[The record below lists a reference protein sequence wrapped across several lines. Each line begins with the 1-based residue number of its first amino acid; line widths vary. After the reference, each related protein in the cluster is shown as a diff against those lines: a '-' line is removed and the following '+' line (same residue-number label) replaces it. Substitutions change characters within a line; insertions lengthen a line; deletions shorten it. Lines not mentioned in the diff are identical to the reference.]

1 LSASGGLIFAV
12 FYRKETTMDEGKLI
26 SLTDQDFGS
35 EVLKAE
41 VPVLVDFWA
50 PWCGPCRM
58 AGPVLEKIAE
68 EYSGKVKVC
77 KVNVEE
83 QRQVAIDNGIMS
95 IPTLNFY
102 KNGELVDQMTGVT
115 PNFESDIKKKIE
127 SHLD

>member
-1 LSASGGLIFAV
+1 LVFDI
-12 FYRKETTMDEGKLI
+12 FYRKETIMEDGKPI
-26 SLTDQDFGS
+26 SLTDEDFES

-41 VPVLVDFWA
+41 GPVLVDFWA

-58 AGPVLEKIAE
+58 AGPVLDKIAE

-77 KVNVEE
+77 KVNVED

-115 PNFESDIKKKIE
+115 PNYESDIKKK
-127 SHLD
+127 LDSQLE

>member
-1 LSASGGLIFAV
+1 MEEVKPINIG
-12 FYRKETTMDEGKLI
+12 D
-26 SLTDQDFGS
+26 DQFES

-58 AGPVLEKIAE
+58 AGPVLDKIAN
-68 EYSGKVKVC
+68 EYGRKVKVC
-77 KVNVEE
+77 KVNVED

-102 KNGELVDQMTGVT
+102 KDGELVDQMTGVT
-115 PNFESDIKKKIE
+115 PNYESDIKKKLD
-127 SHLD
+127 SHLE

>member
-1 LSASGGLIFAV
+1 MEEVKPINIGDDQF
-12 FYRKETTMDEGKLI
+12 ET
-26 SLTDQDFGS
+26 

-58 AGPVLEKIAE
+58 AGPVLDKIAE
-68 EYSGKVKVC
+68 EYEGKVKVC
-77 KVNVEE
+77 KVNVED

>member
-1 LSASGGLIFAV
+1 LSACGGLV
-12 FYRKETTMDEGKLI
+12 FDILYRKETTMEEGKPI
-26 SLTDQDFGS
+26 SLTDEDFES

-58 AGPVLEKIAE
+58 AGPVLDKIAE
-68 EYSGKVKVC
+68 EYEGKVKVC
-77 KVNVEE
+77 KVNVED

>member
-1 LSASGGLIFAV
+1 M
-12 FYRKETTMDEGKLI
+12 EEGKPI
-26 SLTDQDFGS
+26 SLTDEDFES
-35 EVLKAE
+35 EVLRAE

-58 AGPVLEKIAE
+58 AGPVLDKIAE
-68 EYSGKVKVC
+68 EYEGKVKVC
-77 KVNVEE
+77 KVNVED

-115 PNFESDIKKKIE
+115 PNYEPDIKKK
-127 SHLD
+127 LDSQLE

>member
-1 LSASGGLIFAV
+1 M
-12 FYRKETTMDEGKLI
+12 EDGKPI
-26 SLTDQDFGS
+26 SLTDEDFES

-41 VPVLVDFWA
+41 GPVLVDFWA

-58 AGPVLEKIAE
+58 AGPVLDKIAE

-77 KVNVEE
+77 KVNVED

-102 KNGELVDQMTGVT
+102 KDGEIVDQMTGVT
-115 PNFESDIKKKIE
+115 PNYEADIKKK
-127 SHLD
+127 LDSQLE